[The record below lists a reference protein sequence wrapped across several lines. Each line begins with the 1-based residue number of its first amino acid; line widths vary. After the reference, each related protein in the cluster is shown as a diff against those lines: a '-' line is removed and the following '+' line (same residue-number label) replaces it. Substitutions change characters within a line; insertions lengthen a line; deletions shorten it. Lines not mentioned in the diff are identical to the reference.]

1 MPRVSRFEVE
11 FSIQSEPSR
20 VWLATFSHA
29 HAREVCT
36 HKTPSGNP
44 FCVIQECSHHD
55 IKGRKLH
62 PDLSKCP
69 KVRLR
74 MFCPEPKLETIPY
87 HLGDGT
93 LIPVRHITSV
103 KLRYKG
109 SSTYMSGVAPC
120 SLSEPYNW
128 KFGIHLALQR
138 ALEKARYCKL
148 VKSICHHLDPT
159 SKPLHANV
167 DCPAPGPSRIV
178 VMEKQP
184 IYDEIM
190 AAFWREIRVRPTSSG
205 GGSNTGEVLEGTVI
219 GVAMPSEAR
228 QAMMRA
234 AGIVEVHQNALD
246 MLSSRRDGV
255 PHGLGAVEDTIPRPW
270 GNGTYGAG
278 AD

>member
-1 MPRVSRFEVE
+1 MARVSRFEVE
-11 FSIQSEPSR
+11 FSIQSEPTR
-20 VWLATFSHA
+20 IWTATFSHQ

-36 HKTPSGNP
+36 HKLPSGAP

-62 PDLSKCP
+62 PDLSKCDR
-69 KVRLR
+69 VRLR
-74 MFCPEPKLETIPY
+74 MFCPEPKLEPITH

-93 LIPVRHITSV
+93 LIPVRHITTV

-128 KFGIHLALQR
+128 KFGIHFALQR

-167 DCPAPGPSRIV
+167 DCPAPGLSRIV

-190 AAFWREIRVRPTSSG
+190 KAFWD
-205 GGSNTGEVLEGTVI
+205 
-219 GVAMPSEAR
+219 
-228 QAMMRA
+228 A
-234 AGIVEVHQNALD
+234 AGQPVEPGKTSVVPPTYSETHNYSGRVHGMGFTGD
-246 MLSSRRDGV
+246 
-255 PHGLGAVEDTIPRPW
+255 
-270 GNGTYGAG
+270 
-278 AD
+278 